1 MSSNFCEMKFLKQ
14 QRFESTVEREKILT
28 VWLQLGISMK
38 LLLYNNLSDDN
49 YNYNLLYNYI
59 LQHEI

>member
-1 MSSNFCEMKFLKQ
+1 MSSNFCEMKSLKQ
-14 QRFESTVEREKILT
+14 QWFESTVEREKTLK